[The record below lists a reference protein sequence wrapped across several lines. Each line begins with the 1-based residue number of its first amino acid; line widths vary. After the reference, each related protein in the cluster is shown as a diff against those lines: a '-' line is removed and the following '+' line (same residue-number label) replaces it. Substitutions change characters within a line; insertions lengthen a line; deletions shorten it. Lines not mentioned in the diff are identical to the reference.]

1 MKLDKLFK
9 KLETFFEMEKSE
21 QKDNKEKKSKLKN
34 LLAEKIVNKKQKI
47 KISQNSE
54 KKAKLKEELKILKKL
69 SLQYNM

>member
-34 LLAEKIVNKKQKI
+34 LLAEKIANKKQKI
-47 KISQNSE
+47 KTAQNSE